1 MDVYIYIYNQI
12 TCPMRVQYSKDW
24 GWREKRAV
32 PTPQPS
38 TYHNYTETWENSQC
52 LYHVR
57 PEHLL
62 QKGGMRQDT
71 EPSPGHWG
79 S

>member
-1 MDVYIYIYNQI
+1 MYNQI

-38 TYHNYTETWENSQC
+38 TYHNYTETWEN
-52 LYHVR
+52 
-57 PEHLL
+57 
-62 QKGGMRQDT
+62 
-71 EPSPGHWG
+71 
-79 S
+79 